1 MISTTAHDRVAEE
14 RMFRAAEE
22 VALAYKISTYG
33 RDHLQFTNEGRIN
46 SALAWD
52 GGGDTSINFQA
63 ETETTAFTSAN
74 PDLLQPTSDPEV
86 FTHRAE
92 DITTYGAH
100 LQSHVGIPGVDGTDL
115 SHGMYLPRAEMNH
128 DGGEPLRP
136 YFAGQSS
143 FGGQQSHGRHPSR
156 GSPRSRGG
164 QWSRGGHSRNCATSP
179 PGSNDGSVQSHRGQ
193 SSHPGQRFRGGHIQS
208 RICLRSEDEM
218 NHEPLQPSLGGQQ
231 SLSEQPSR
239 GRRRSRGGQP
249 LGRGGQPSG
258 HGRKPTNEPLPKEK
272 GKRKRAMA
280 NTPEPMDDPED
291 NIDEEQAAMRTLLEE
306 EKEDADAKKEK
317 RPSRNPEGK
326 PAEIDYVS

>member
-1 MISTTAHDRVAEE
+1 
-14 RMFRAAEE
+14 
-22 VALAYKISTYG
+22 
-33 RDHLQFTNEGRIN
+33 
-46 SALAWD
+46 
-52 GGGDTSINFQA
+52 
-63 ETETTAFTSAN
+63 
-74 PDLLQPTSDPEV
+74 
-86 FTHRAE
+86 
-92 DITTYGAH
+92 
-100 LQSHVGIPGVDGTDL
+100 
-115 SHGMYLPRAEMNH
+115 
-128 DGGEPLRP
+128 
-136 YFAGQSS
+136 
-143 FGGQQSHGRHPSR
+143 
-156 GSPRSRGG
+156 
-164 QWSRGGHSRNCATSP
+164 
-179 PGSNDGSVQSHRGQ
+179 
-193 SSHPGQRFRGGHIQS
+193 
-208 RICLRSEDEM
+208 M